1 MVEKAPNF
9 YYILRRYLSSFF
21 LTSELW
27 QILYIPFLMFSGIIS
42 FNRSKTSYD
51 KGKLKNHSSRQEQT
65 LPLLYFPNI
74 SNIQNIQTF
83 KNSQAYIKVERIL
96 Q

>member
-1 MVEKAPNF
+1 
-9 YYILRRYLSSFF
+9 
-21 LTSELW
+21 
-27 QILYIPFLMFSGIIS
+27 MFSGIIS

-96 Q
+96 QWTCIYLLPSFTMSIYFITFYASI